1 MRTVVI
7 RILGLSYSI
16 YVHGRGLLLLL
27 YLIEASIITRY
38 PSCARHMVQF

>member
-16 YVHGRGLLLLL
+16 YVHGRELLLL